1 MINNMKRL
9 LSINLLLIIVLFLSA
24 CGNESTNNTS
34 YTPSYS
40 EPAQIQSEAAN
51 EEPNTTI
58 PEPDTIV
65 FGGYY
70 EYKNGISDK
79 SLEDITWYILAE
91 EDDKLLLCSTE
102 ALFCSK
108 YHSKTTDNVTWETSE
123 IRNKL
128 NDEFYN
134 IAFTDAEKNRICSTT
149 LEDTGTTDK
158 VFLLSKEEADKYM
171 SEQLK
176 TNYPARE
183 YITRMNLMPTYG
195 DNNTCKWWL
204 RTPGT
209 DAGHFLYVS
218 YNADYQNPQG
228 TPNNTFG
235 ICPAIWIYK

>member
-1 MINNMKRL
+1 MKRL
-9 LSINLLLIIVLFLSA
+9 LSISLLLIIALTLSA
-24 CGNESTNNTS
+24 CGKESTSNTP
-34 YTPSYS
+34 YTPSHS
-40 EPAQIQSEAAN
+40 EPAQTQSEAAT
-51 EEPNTTI
+51 EETTSAV
-58 PEPDTIV
+58 PDPDTLV

-70 EYKNGISDK
+70 GYKNGVSDK

-134 IAFTDAEKNRICSTT
+134 VAFTDAEKDRICSTT

-158 VFLLSKEEADKYM
+158 VFLLSKEEADKYLPVH
-171 SEQLK
+171 LK
-176 TNYPARE
+176 NNCPARE
-183 YITRMNLMPTYG
+183 YIVRMNLMQTYG
-195 DNNTCKWWL
+195 DNGTCKWWL

-209 DAGHFLYVS
+209 EAGHFLYVS
-218 YNADYQNPQG
+218 YNSEHQNTQG
-228 TPNNTFG
+228 TPNNTYG
-235 ICPAIWIYK
+235 ICPAIWINK